1 MTRHNDIQCPTCG
14 KTFKSNFLRRHLLN
28 EHGLTDVDW
37 IILSEQS
44 NSRKRFDGVPIEIV
58 ERYLRMVYDKD
69 GSIENMHNS
78 QFSVFY
84 RIVSHCRGFRDSDY
98 DNFFANVLPWQLEHP
113 KTVNSRQLC
122 RLCHHDSDELAN
134 KAYAELM
141 LVKNPYYNH
150 GGKFSPFSKN
160 FVGYS

>member
-37 IILSEQS
+37 IVLSEQS

-69 GSIENMHNS
+69 GSIEK
-78 QFSVFY
+78 
-84 RIVSHCRGFRDSDY
+84 
-98 DNFFANVLPWQLEHP
+98 W
-113 KTVNSRQLC
+113 VNEYS
-122 RLCHHDSDELAN
+122 A
-134 KAYAELM
+134 KATE
-141 LVKNPYYNH
+141 
-150 GGKFSPFSKN
+150 
-160 FVGYS
+160 VGA